1 MIHLP
6 IVNYVFYAER
16 SLIWRFSA
24 LKPNSKLTLLGE
36 HSFQVN
42 IQVLLPDVQLT
53 KSITAEYFCP
63 VLPPA
68 DHYYTKGSLTSQWKL
83 VKIIGYFYL
92 NTGRRAKL
100 FFSFFL
106 SADRWLQKMFV
117 KSWVTVFFSM
127 TVFSAEQTSY
137 FPLSP
142 LPLWAVGMIT

>member
-1 MIHLP
+1 MPAFHFEAQEGGPGKRSSNLQSMCKCLVSSSFSFMIHLP

-53 KSITAEYFCP
+53 KSITTEYFCP
-63 VLPPA
+63 VLPRA
-68 DHYYTKGSLTSQWKL
+68 DHYYTQGSLTSQWKL

-92 NTGRRAKL
+92 NTGRKAKL
-100 FFSFFL
+100 FFFLFFL
-106 SADRWLQKMFV
+106 AQIDDYRRCL
-117 KSWVTVFFSM
+117 
-127 TVFSAEQTSY
+127 
-137 FPLSP
+137 
-142 LPLWAVGMIT
+142 